1 MGQGGHGAAQG
12 PSGELVVEGSLR
24 GGHAVVLAVVGEV
37 GYGLHHQL
45 ISAGNHG
52 VVIHPGSLRHHH
64 AGILAAEVAL
74 DGLDAVPA
82 RGADYGGHGA
92 GGLDA
97 AVRAAGLKLQ
107 AGPVLVLQLA
117 DLAEVQDG
125 AVLGL
130 VGEVHGGGDGS
141 AALRV
146 DDGDAYAVIAGRP
159 FVL

>member
-1 MGQGGHGAAQG
+1 MGQGGHGGAQR
-12 PSGELVVEGSLR
+12 PSGELVVEGGLR

-45 ISAGNHG
+45 VPAGDHG
-52 VVIHPGSLRHHH
+52 VVIHPGSLCHHH
-64 AGILAAEVAL
+64 AGVLAAEVAL

-107 AGPVLVLQLA
+107 AGPILVLQLA
-117 DLAEVQDG
+117 DLAEVEDG
-125 AVLGL
+125 AGLGL

-146 DDGDAYAVIAGRP
+146 DDGDAHAVIAGRP